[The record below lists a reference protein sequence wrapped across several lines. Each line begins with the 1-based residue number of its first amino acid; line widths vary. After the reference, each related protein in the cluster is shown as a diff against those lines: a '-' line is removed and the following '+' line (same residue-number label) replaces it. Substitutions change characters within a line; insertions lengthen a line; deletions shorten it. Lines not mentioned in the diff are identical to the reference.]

1 MLEWKVPPC
10 PVYAVLGMNPRLC
23 MLGKPSNNR
32 TIFLTLRNTFLM
44 LIDGQVFGVLLMV
57 ICKTDL
63 KMRLS

>member
-1 MLEWKVPPC
+1 
-10 PVYAVLGMNPRLC
+10 MNPRLC

-32 TIFLTLRNTFLM
+32 TVFLALRNTFPM
-44 LIDGQVFGVLLMV
+44 LINGQVFGVLLMV